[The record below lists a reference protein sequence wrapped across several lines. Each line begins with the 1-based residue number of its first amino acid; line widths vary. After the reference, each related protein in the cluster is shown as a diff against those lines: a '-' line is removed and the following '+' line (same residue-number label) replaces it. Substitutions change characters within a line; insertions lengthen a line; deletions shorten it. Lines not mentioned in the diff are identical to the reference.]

1 MEKVLV
7 LVSVLVSVVVGFVA
21 FAIFSVQVK
30 PAEVAIKVDMYG
42 GDKGVQTETLK
53 TGRTFYNAITHDV
66 IKYPIYIQQKDYN
79 GIQFQD
85 VDGLILSADVA
96 VAYKFKEDKVAVL
109 YEQYRKQ
116 PASITKE
123 YFPTWIRNAMV
134 NESSTMKVDEIYGVK
149 KEEFRSNVKM
159 ALQKDF
165 EEKGIIID
173 DIYFTNGIQIP
184 EAVKN
189 RIDDKVKANQIA
201 EQKKNEL
208 EATKADVEK
217 QVAVEEGKARSR
229 IIESESRAKEIEN
242 LNVSLSP
249 AYLEFKALEIKNKA
263 IEKWN
268 GVQPTV
274 VGSDGLILDVGSI
287 K

>member
-1 MEKVLV
+1 MEKVI
-7 LVSVLVSVVVGFVA
+7 VSVLVFIVVGFVA

-116 PASITKE
+116 PSSITKE

-134 NESSTMKVDEIYGVK
+134 NESSTMKVDEIYGVR

-165 EEKGIIID
+165 EEKGIIIE
-173 DIYFTNGIQIP
+173 DIYFINGIQIP
-184 EAVKN
+184 EAVKS

-229 IIESESRAKEIEN
+229 IIESESRAEEIEN

-274 VGSDGLILDVGSI
+274 VGSEGLILDIGAI